1 MKKQKK
7 KQEKLIM
14 KMLPKAI
21 IEKVMEGGATTV
33 ADTFDNATLYFS
45 AVDGFIE
52 VSRHCRYVNV
62 LIHFSSL
69 TLLFGFWIKY
79 ILESIEIK
87 SFRFSALQL
96 VKFLNKLYNT
106 MDKRMDKHDV
116 YKVET
121 ISDQY
126 LVVSGVPK
134 KNGDKY
140 VFLNI
145 VLPFVFLKSS
155 ICCITFDKSI
165 LYLCR
170 HAAEICNMAL
180 DLKAACGSVVR
191 PDIAP
196 RTITIRAGVHTG

>member
-1 MKKQKK
+1 MIGNIN
-7 KQEKLIM
+7 KLV
-14 KMLPKAI
+14 L
-21 IEKVMEGGATTV
+21 
-33 ADTFDNATLYFS
+33 NN
-45 AVDGFIE
+45 GFI
-52 VSRHCRYVNV
+52 VKNCD
-62 LIHFSSL
+62 L
-69 TLLFGFWIKY
+69 IKY

-145 VLPFVFLKSS
+145 VLPFVFLILT
-155 ICCITFDKSI
+155 ICCITFYKVFCTFI
-165 LYLCR
+165 GMLQR
-170 HAAEICNMAL
+170 FATWHW
-180 DLKAACGSVVR
+180 
-191 PDIAP
+191 
-196 RTITIRAGVHTG
+196 T

>member
-1 MKKQKK
+1 
-7 KQEKLIM
+7 
-14 KMLPKAI
+14 MLPKAI

-69 TLLFGFWIKY
+69 TFLFGFWIKY

-145 VLPFVFLKSS
+145 VLPFVFLMIHFNNMLYHVWQS
-155 ICCITFDKSI
+155 ICIFVGMLQRFATWHWTWK
-165 LYLCR
+165 LL
-170 HAAEICNMAL
+170 
-180 DLKAACGSVVR
+180 V
-191 PDIAP
+191 
-196 RTITIRAGVHTG
+196 GVL

>member
-1 MKKQKK
+1 M
-7 KQEKLIM
+7 
-14 KMLPKAI
+14 
-21 IEKVMEGGATTV
+21 
-33 ADTFDNATLYFS
+33 
-45 AVDGFIE
+45 
-52 VSRHCRYVNV
+52 
-62 LIHFSSL
+62 
-69 TLLFGFWIKY
+69 IKY
-79 ILESIEIK
+79 ILESIAIK

-145 VLPFVFLKSS
+145 VLPFVFL
-155 ICCITFDKSI
+155 IINM
-165 LYLCR
+165 LYHL
-170 HAAEICNMAL
+170 
-180 DLKAACGSVVR
+180 
-191 PDIAP
+191 
-196 RTITIRAGVHTG
+196 